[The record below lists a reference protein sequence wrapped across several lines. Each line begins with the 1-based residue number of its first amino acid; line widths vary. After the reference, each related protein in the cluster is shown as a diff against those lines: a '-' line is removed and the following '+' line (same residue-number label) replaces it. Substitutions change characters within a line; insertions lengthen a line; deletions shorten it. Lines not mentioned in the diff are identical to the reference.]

1 MTQHSP
7 YPDAKT
13 HKGWYSRGFIPHF
26 DQPGLI
32 QGITFRLADSLPA
45 HVIATMAEELDEKS
59 SEVKRATVE
68 KYLNAGYGAC
78 HLREPRIGQFV
89 EGAFLFFDGKRYR
102 LFAWVVMP
110 NHVHVLIQLRE
121 GYPMHKI
128 IHSWKSFTANEANK
142 LLGLKG
148 PFWYH
153 EYYDR
158 FIRDQRHFDNAVR
171 YIHENPVKAGLVEK
185 PEDWPFSSARFW
197 QRGEEGQSG

>member
-1 MTQHSP
+1 
-7 YPDAKT
+7 
-13 HKGWYSRGFIPHF
+13 
-26 DQPGLI
+26 
-32 QGITFRLADSLPA
+32 
-45 HVIATMAEELDEKS
+45 
-59 SEVKRATVE
+59 
-68 KYLNAGYGAC
+68 
-78 HLREPRIGQFV
+78 
-89 EGAFLFFDGKRYR
+89 
-102 LFAWVVMP
+102 MP